1 MKGMRILLGLLL
13 TLLFDYGFILVLV
26 LMDWVNG
33 PHFWMT
39 PAMLLLLYYFLP
51 FNLLLGKRKPS
62 KCNEKR
68 MAIS

>member
-1 MKGMRILLGLLL
+1 MKGMRILLWLLL

-26 LMDWVNG
+26 LMEWVNG

-39 PAMLLLLYYFLP
+39 PVMLLYYFLP
-51 FNLLLGKRKPS
+51 FNLLLGHRKPS